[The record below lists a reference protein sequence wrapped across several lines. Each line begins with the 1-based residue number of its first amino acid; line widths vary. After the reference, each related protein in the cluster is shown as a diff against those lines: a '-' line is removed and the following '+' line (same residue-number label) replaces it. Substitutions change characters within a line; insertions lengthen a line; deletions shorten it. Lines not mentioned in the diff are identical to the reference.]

1 MDIYQE
7 TFQTWDKI
15 AQIYQDKF
23 MNLDLY
29 NDTYN
34 IFLDLIIKTNS
45 SVLDIGCGPGNI
57 TKYLLTKNANLK
69 IKGIDISENMV
80 ELARKNNPLAEFEIM
95 DSREI
100 HSLNEKFDAVVC
112 GFCIPYLSKFDC
124 IKLITD
130 CNNLLNSSGILYLS
144 FVAGNY
150 ENSGFISGS
159 SGDRTY
165 FYYHNLDNIEKE
177 LKTNFFETKKLLHKN
192 YEKVDGTEEVHTII
206 IAKKERAAPHK
217 I

>member
-1 MDIYQE
+1 MDKYQE
-7 TFQTWDKI
+7 TFHTWNKI
-15 AQIYQDKF
+15 AEIYQDKF
-23 MNLDLY
+23 MNLNLY
-29 NDTYN
+29 NDTYDF
-34 IFLDLIIKTNS
+34 FLDLIPETNS

-100 HSLNEKFDAVVC
+100 HSINDKFDAVVC
-112 GFCIPYLSKFDC
+112 GFCIPYLSKSDC

-165 FYYHNLDNIEKE
+165 FYYHNSDNIEKE
-177 LKTNFFETKKLLHKN
+177 LKTNFFETTKLLHKT
-192 YEKVDGTEEVHTII
+192 YKKADGTEEIHTVI
-206 IAKKERAAPHK
+206 IAGKRTHNPS
-217 I
+217 

>member
-1 MDIYQE
+1 MDKYQE
-7 TFQTWDKI
+7 TFQTWNKI
-15 AQIYQDKF
+15 AQTYQDRF

-45 SVLDIGCGPGNI
+45 SVLEIGCGPGNI
-57 TKYLLTKNANLK
+57 TKYLLTKNSNLK

-100 HSLNEKFDAVVC
+100 HCLNVKFDAVVC
-112 GFCIPYLSKFDC
+112 GFCIPYLSKSDC

-144 FVAGNY
+144 FVAGDY

-165 FYYHNLDNIEKE
+165 FYYHNLDSIEKE
-177 LKTNFFETKKLLHKN
+177 LKTNFFETERLLHKN
-192 YEKVDGTEEVHTII
+192 YEKADGTEEIHTII
-206 IAKKERAAPHK
+206 IAKKRTHNTS
-217 I
+217 